1 MSSRKYIAKN
11 LERKRN
17 LLVSLVI
24 LDLVVNHVRMIQKW
38 KMNMIIQA
46 VKDIARLK
54 VVKQKI
60 KKISFPKN
68 KDKTKSFKRLY
79 KQRFKKKSG

>member
-1 MSSRKYIAKN
+1 

-24 LDLVVNHVRMIQKW
+24 SALEVNHVRMIQKW

-46 VKDIARLK
+46 VKDIDRSK
-54 VVKQKI
+54 VVQQKT
-60 KKISFPKN
+60 KISFPKK
-68 KDKTKSFKRLY
+68 KDKTMSLKWLY
-79 KQRFKKKSG
+79 KHRFKKKNG